1 MAKELR
7 PCYAPEGAERRYE
20 LHFVSKLTDCDGENS
35 ETDSSLDFARH
46 CKYITQEEH
55 ADLVPRC
62 NKIGKMLGKMINNP
76 RSFLI
81 FDV

>member
-7 PCYAPEGAERRYE
+7 PCYAPEGAKRRYE

-62 NKIGKMLGKMINNP
+62 NKIGKMLGKMI
-76 RSFLI
+76 RARF
-81 FDV
+81 